1 MRESSECDSEPM
13 ALNPWAPWLSNFT
26 ALDQPASQQPLSGD
40 VSQWLRIFSPTVT
53 VNGRGDPDLES
64 EIVRDVAT
72 YGAQLG
78 PLTAL
83 VLALAEG
90 TEVPADALV
99 KLREICAEIETK
111 KDEYRLGA
119 LDRARNSLAE
129 LAEADPAG
137 LAELLAEFGAK
148 GPT

>member
-1 MRESSECDSEPM
+1 MG
-13 ALNPWAPWLSNFT
+13 ALVVELGCRPGVHPH
-26 ALDQPASQQPLSGD
+26 QPLSGD

-53 VNGRGDPDLES
+53 VNGRGDPDLEG

-78 PLTAL
+78 PLTAI

-90 TEVPADALV
+90 TEVPPDALT
-99 KLREICAEIETK
+99 KLREICL
-111 KDEYRLGA
+111 R
-119 LDRARNSLAE
+119 DRDQEGPVPARRRRPGPQVVGR

-137 LAELLAEFGAK
+137 LDDCWPSSAQNDS
-148 GPT
+148 T

>member
-1 MRESSECDSEPM
+1 M
-13 ALNPWAPWLSNFT
+13 AQNPWAPWLSNWGV
-26 ALDQPASQQPLSGD
+26 DQASSTQQPLSGD

-53 VNGRGDPDLES
+53 VNGRGDPDLEG

-90 TEVPADALV
+90 TEVPVDALT
-99 KLREICAEIETK
+99 KLREICLEIETK
-111 KDEYRLGA
+111 KDQYRLGA
-119 LDRARNSLAE
+119 LDRARKSLTE

-137 LAELLAEFGAK
+137 VAKLLAEFAK
-148 GPT
+148 RRDVTEQPRG

>member
-1 MRESSECDSEPM
+1 M
-13 ALNPWAPWLSNFT
+13 AQNPWAPWLSNWGV
-26 ALDQPASQQPLSGD
+26 DQASSTHQPLSGD
-40 VSQWLRIFSPTVT
+40 VSQWLRIFSPTLT
-53 VNGRGDPDLES
+53 VNGRGEPGLEG

-90 TEVPADALV
+90 NEVPADALA
-99 KLREICAEIETK
+99 KLREICLEIQTK
-111 KDEYRLGA
+111 KDQYRFGA
-119 LDRARNSLAE
+119 LDRARKSLAE

-137 LAELLAEFGAK
+137 LDELLAEFAK
-148 GPT
+148 KGST

>member
-1 MRESSECDSEPM
+1 M
-13 ALNPWAPWLSNFT
+13 ALNPWAPWLPNWG
-26 ALDQPASQQPLSGD
+26 AVDQVSDSHQPLSGD
-40 VSQWLRIFSPTVT
+40 VSQWLRVFSPTVT
-53 VNGRGDPDLES
+53 VNGRGDPDLEG

-90 TEVPADALV
+90 TQVPADALA
-99 KLREICAEIETK
+99 KLREICLEIKTK

-119 LDRARNSLAE
+119 LDRARDSLAE

-137 LAELLAEFGAK
+137 LAKLLAEFADKPRRAGAA
-148 GPT
+148 PRVR

>member
-1 MRESSECDSEPM
+1 M
-13 ALNPWAPWLSNFT
+13 AQNPWAPWLPNWG
-26 ALDQPASQQPLSGD
+26 AVDQASDRHQPLSGD
-40 VSQWLRIFSPTVT
+40 VSQWLRVFSPTVT
-53 VNGRGDPDLES
+53 VNGRGDPDLEG

-90 TEVPADALV
+90 TEVPADALA
-99 KLREICAEIETK
+99 KLREICLEIKTK

-119 LDRARNSLAE
+119 LDRARDSLVE

-137 LAELLAEFGAK
+137 LAKLLAEFADK
-148 GPT
+148 RPT

>member
-1 MRESSECDSEPM
+1 MTV
-13 ALNPWAPWLSNFT
+13 NPWAPWLSNWGAADPT
-26 ALDQPASQQPLSGD
+26 WSQHQPLSGD
-40 VSQWLRIFSPTVT
+40 VSQWLRVFSPTVT
-53 VNGRGDPDLES
+53 VNGRGDPDLEG

-90 TEVPADALV
+90 TAVPPDALA

-111 KDEYRLGA
+111 KDEYRRGA
-119 LDRARNSLAE
+119 ADRARKSLAE
-129 LAEADPAG
+129 LAAADPDG
-137 LAELLAEFGAK
+137 LVKLLAEFG
-148 GPT
+148 G